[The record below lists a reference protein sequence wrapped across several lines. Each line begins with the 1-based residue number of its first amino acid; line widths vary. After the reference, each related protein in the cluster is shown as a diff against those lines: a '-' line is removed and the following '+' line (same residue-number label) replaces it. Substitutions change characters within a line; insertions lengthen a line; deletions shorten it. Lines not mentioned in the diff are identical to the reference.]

1 MKTGRRW
8 GNPRGAL
15 VFFPKVRYNIGEF
28 AVQGG
33 RSVDVPVYH
42 LDKVVKVRKEDM
54 EDFDGPL
61 DLILHLLSKNKMEIR
76 DIPIAL
82 LLDQYLEW
90 MEQRERLN
98 LEVAS
103 EFVIM
108 AAHLVYIKTRM
119 LLSIDDEEA
128 LSEMEQ
134 LMAALEE
141 HQNRESYERIK
152 GITQVLAGRY
162 AYGRDYLTGQPQPLP
177 QDQTYR
183 YQHQPQDL
191 TAAMQ
196 RIFQRGE
203 GAAAPP
209 TRAFRGIVGR
219 EPYPVET
226 KARWIL
232 DQLTTLGVTHF
243 RALFQGS
250 KSRSEIVATFLAVLE
265 LCKSNRI
272 YLAGTSEDSTLTC
285 TRPQGEGP
293 QDSEDGGSQTW
304 N

>member
-1 MKTGRRW
+1 M
-8 GNPRGAL
+8 
-15 VFFPKVRYNIGEF
+15 
-28 AVQGG
+28 
-33 RSVDVPVYH
+33 DVPVYH
-42 LDKVVKVRKEDM
+42 LDKVVKVRQEGM

-61 DLILHLLSKNKMEIR
+61 DLILHLLSKNKIEIR
-76 DIPIAL
+76 DISITL
-82 LLDQYLEW
+82 LLDQYLDW

-141 HQNRESYERIK
+141 HQHKESYERIK
-152 GITQVLAGRY
+152 GITGVLAGRY
-162 AYGRDYLTGQPQPLP
+162 EFGRDYLVGQPQPLP
-177 QDQTYR
+177 QEMTYR
-183 YQHQPQDL
+183 YQHDPADL
-191 TAAMQ
+191 TEAF
-196 RIFQRGE
+196 RRLFQRGD
-203 GAAAPP
+203 GNVPPP
-209 TRAFRGIVGR
+209 TRAFHGIVGR

-243 RALFQGS
+243 RSLFRGS

-265 LCKSNRI
+265 LCKSNQI
-272 YLAGTSEDSTLTC
+272 YLAGTGEDSTLTC
-285 TRPQGEGP
+285 THPEPQAA
-293 QDSEDGGSQTW
+293 EDGGA
-304 N
+304 